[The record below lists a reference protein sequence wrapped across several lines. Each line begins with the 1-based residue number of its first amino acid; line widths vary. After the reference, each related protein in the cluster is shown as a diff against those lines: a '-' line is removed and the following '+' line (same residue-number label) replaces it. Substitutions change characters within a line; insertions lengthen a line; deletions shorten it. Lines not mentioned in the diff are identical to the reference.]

1 MADFTFTNANTVG
14 ANGGDP
20 LHPIQAPSGKVVW
33 APGSLNCSNTAP
45 VDSLASGT
53 AAADY
58 GTAAGALTGA
68 TDVHALRLNNLNLMP
83 TNNST
88 EYTLSAVSTTS
99 FAVPSANLAS
109 DLSTPRNNGRIVLAM
124 VPSSPSVG
132 GIADIPS
139 AATVRPKDGRGSD
152 LGWYLGIAGILFG
165 LAAVSLFVVR
175 RRG

>member
-1 MADFTFTNANTVG
+1 
-14 ANGGDP
+14 
-20 LHPIQAPSGKVVW
+20 
-33 APGSLNCSNTAP
+33 
-45 VDSLASGT
+45 
-53 AAADY
+53 
-58 GTAAGALTGA
+58 
-68 TDVHALRLNNLNLMP
+68 LRLNNLNLMP